1 MEKDI
6 QETNRVSITLAHG
19 DGGELTHKLISE
31 LILKYFRYEA
41 LQALGDAALLP
52 PLSGRIAVTTDSF
65 VVKPL
70 FFPGGNIGSL
80 AVNGTVNDLAVSGAK
95 PLYLTLGLILEE
107 GLSYTTLEKVI
118 SAIALAAQDAGVA
131 IVAGDTKVVEH
142 GHGDQIYI
150 NTTGIG
156 VMPDNIDLGPH
167 KVRPGDAIIIS
178 GSVGDHG
185 LAVLAARENFGLQ
198 GLKSD
203 CAALHKVILPF
214 LETLGP
220 TVKWLRDP
228 TRGGLAT
235 TLKELAT
242 SARVNVYLNEED
254 IPVREEVRGAAEILG
269 LDPLYLANEGKF
281 CAVVEKSA
289 VDRALTFLRQ
299 HPLSKEAALIG
310 EVQEGPG
317 RVYLRT
323 PLGATREL
331 YYLSGLQLP
340 RIC

>member
-1 MEKDI
+1 MEKEVRGADK
-6 QETNRVSITLAHG
+6 ITLAHG
-19 DGGELTHKLISE
+19 DGGELTHKLISG
-31 LILKYFRYEA
+31 LILKHLRYEP

-52 PLSGRIAVTTDSF
+52 PPVGRIAVTTDSF

-70 FFPGGNIGSL
+70 FFPGGNIGTL
-80 AVNGTVNDLAVSGAK
+80 AVNGTINDLVVSGAK

-107 GLSYTTLEKVI
+107 GLSYDTLEKVI
-118 SAIALAAQDAGVA
+118 SAVALAAQEAGVA

-156 VMPDNIDLGPH
+156 IVEDNIDLGPH
-167 KVRPGDAIIIS
+167 KVKPGDAIIIS
-178 GSVGDHG
+178 GPVGDHG
-185 LAVLAARENFGLQ
+185 LTVLAARENFGLQ

-214 LETLGP
+214 LKTLGP
-220 TVKWLRDP
+220 AVKWLRDP

-242 SARVNVYLNEED
+242 SAQVNIYVNEED
-254 IPVREEVRGAAEILG
+254 IPIRQEVQGAAEILG

-289 VDRALTFLRQ
+289 VDRALLFLRQ
-299 HPLSKEAALIG
+299 YPLSKEAALIG
-310 EVQEGPG
+310 EVREGSG

-323 PLGATREL
+323 SLGATREL
-331 YYLSGLQLP
+331 YYLTGLQLP